1 MTNWS
6 RYCRLLLI
14 VTALAALALYAA
26 VLAIDP
32 YDTGRFAL
40 FHRTGVPLYGQ
51 RMADASRGRDPQFN
65 SAVIGNSTIQLLDPA
80 RLDAG
85 LGGRFVSL
93 AIPGTGPYEQL
104 IVLGWFLHH
113 HPDEVGTVII
123 GLDGNWCDHPRVF
136 GPEGES
142 YPFPAWLYAEK
153 PWPYLDHMFSYK
165 SLEAGIRRLA
175 VIVGRAPAAR
185 EDGYNDYEAGKI
197 YDPNAA
203 RTRMVNGG
211 AGNDQAEDAVPG
223 AAAASPN
230 GDWPE
235 FAALAAV
242 LRSLPDNV
250 YVALIFPP
258 RESSSV
264 PPPGSDAAALVAAC
278 KQKANAL
285 AGAHANLRI
294 IDFLNDGPISR
305 PENFW
310 DDIHYRGAIA
320 RQIED
325 AIAQARPAR

>member
-40 FHRTGVPLYGQ
+40 LRRAGVPLYGQ
-51 RMADASRGRDPQFN
+51 RMADASRGRDLQFD
-65 SAVIGNSTIQLLDPA
+65 SVVIGNSTIQLLDPA
-80 RLDAG
+80 RLDAA

-104 IVLGWFLHH
+104 LVLGWFLRH
-113 HPDEVGTVII
+113 HPGKVGTVII

-136 GPEGES
+136 GPAGES
-142 YPFPAWLYAEK
+142 YPFPAWLYADE

-175 VIVGRAPAAR
+175 VIAGRDLAAR
-185 EDGYNDYEAGKI
+185 ADGYNDYEAGKI

-211 AGNDQAEDAVPG
+211 AGNDQAEDAAPG
-223 AAAASPN
+223 AAAPPT
-230 GDWPE
+230 DDTRPE

-242 LRSLPDNV
+242 LLSLSDNV
-250 YVALIFPP
+250 YVALVFPP
-258 RESSSV
+258 REVGSV
-264 PPPGSDAAALVAAC
+264 PAPGSDAAAQVAAC
-278 KQKANAL
+278 KQKAGML
-285 AGAHANLRI
+285 AGAHANLRV

-325 AIAQARPAR
+325 AIARARPAR